1 MTFVP
6 GLRLASEVATRR
18 LSSSRRP
25 HVEEQDI
32 GLRLVD
38 ERGIRRSRR
47 DDLQVGQ
54 PAEHRRKRLTH
65 EATVVDDRN
74 RGQLLG
80 WV

>member
-1 MTFVP
+1 MRHHAK
-6 GLRLASEVATRR
+6 RLKVLLIGCGRIAQS
-18 LSSSRRP
+18 